1 MSSSDGFTTAY
12 CALLTTLVET
22 YQDKTLAKHR
32 QNCQAESVMDAVRD
46 MFWQDLNQHEALVLS
61 NDEKLFSL
69 DIKSLNRLT
78 INDLWTQNK
87 LSTNSKKY
95 IWGYLA
101 DLIRKA
107 RPHDAPVDI
116 RPLGGIPPNTDMI
129 GSINAIYQNLP
140 PSILDNVKRVADKYG
155 QKIESGEESIDNIK
169 FDQISKELFSNM
181 NKDELNS
188 LVNEVGGMLQSIMKK
203 S

>member
-1 MSSSDGFTTAY
+1 
-12 CALLTTLVET
+12 
-22 YQDKTLAKHR
+22 
-32 QNCQAESVMDAVRD
+32 
-46 MFWQDLNQHEALVLS
+46 
-61 NDEKLFSL
+61 
-69 DIKSLNRLT
+69 
-78 INDLWTQNK
+78 
-87 LSTNSKKY
+87 
-95 IWGYLA
+95 
-101 DLIRKA
+101 
-107 RPHDAPVDI
+107 
-116 RPLGGIPPNTDMI
+116 MI